1 MDYFSIIDNILT
13 NNINNYLYVE
23 NLYESFIKELEKSKI
38 KKNYENIYSEYI
50 PEYIFLLHV
59 ATYYNND
66 YNLKIIKGTSNIV
79 YIGLFEFDYEEENE
93 NKEDINEEETE
104 NIHYERTEDESI
116 ESENSDIDES
126 TNELDDESTNES
138 IDESE
143 NNDSDYI
150 HSDEEIDDD
159 SEYIPSENESDED
172 DDEEDILISK
182 ISIIQLIKYI
192 INTENTKLIDLLLN
206 YNDNNTNTNILH
218 IIIENNMFNELD
230 KILIFNNLD
239 LLNQKDLYNHY
250 PIDYAS
256 DKSLRII
263 LNKSL
268 IMNMNLNNNI
278 ERLNKEKNCLKNDVH
293 LFYILINFGAFMFS
307 FYYLLYD
314 DTYKYIKYMY

>member
-116 ESENSDIDES
+116 ESENSDIDE
-126 TNELDDESTNES
+126 LDNES
-138 IDESE
+138 IDES
-143 NNDSDYI
+143 I
-150 HSDEEIDDD
+150 DESI
-159 SEYIPSENESDED
+159 NESDVF
-172 DDEEDILISK
+172 
-182 ISIIQLIKYI
+182 
-192 INTENTKLIDLLLN
+192 TKSQID
-206 YNDNNTNTNILH
+206 
-218 IIIENNMFNELD
+218 
-230 KILIFNNLD
+230 
-239 LLNQKDLYNHY
+239 
-250 PIDYAS
+250 
-256 DKSLRII
+256 
-263 LNKSL
+263 
-268 IMNMNLNNNI
+268 
-278 ERLNKEKNCLKNDVH
+278 
-293 LFYILINFGAFMFS
+293 
-307 FYYLLYD
+307 
-314 DTYKYIKYMY
+314 